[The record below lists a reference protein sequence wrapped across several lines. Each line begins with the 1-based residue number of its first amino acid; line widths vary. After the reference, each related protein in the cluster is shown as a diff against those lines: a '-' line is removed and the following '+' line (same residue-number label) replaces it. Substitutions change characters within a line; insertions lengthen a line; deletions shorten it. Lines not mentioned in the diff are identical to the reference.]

1 MTRNEFIICLT
12 CGECINLRIQMGSY
26 PVDFALNCPK
36 CKTEISG
43 KIEFEPF
50 DINLNNAQVINEDT
64 PNYKELTNF
73 PIWCLEISAE
83 FPTKKMHLRKDIL
96 DGFSPFM
103 AQMVRM
109 DKKNDLTD
117 LKKMQAT
124 GKFADFVREKKLDN
138 FVRLYNLYWN
148 RQDKYLYS
156 ELKKL
161 LREYEGLTPITDVKN
176 IADATMVLH
185 QLFLTTS
192 GISIILG
199 EDSLSEFTELS
210 KQIYKQE
217 QKREELLNY
226 IEYIESRLD
235 TIEKSAFDKII
246 AFAKIS
252 HILIPVVTLMNI
264 RNFEDLDQKQYGI
277 SVAYFKELNEFYAS
291 SYEWILDNINIVIAL
306 NNIFERENYKQ
317 CYNGKDYIDDLE
329 KITNKY
335 QKVNQHTPEQAYLN
349 ISEQFSKP
357 VNSLN
362 NKIRN
367 AIQHYSSHVDVD
379 SHEIIFE
386 DKYGGRVR
394 QEKYSIID
402 FAQLCIVN
410 LSLIFYI
417 LEIIYTFRKLK
428 LITDGIIPTIYWMK
442 SDEIS
447 KVMSNNKPGSNREK
461 KLKKRI
467 RKKRKVAKRK

>member
-1 MTRNEFIICLT
+1 M
-12 CGECINLRIQMGSY
+12 
-26 PVDFALNCPK
+26 
-36 CKTEISG
+36 
-43 KIEFEPF
+43 
-50 DINLNNAQVINEDT
+50 
-64 PNYKELTNF
+64 
-73 PIWCLEISAE
+73 
-83 FPTKKMHLRKDIL
+83 
-96 DGFSPFM
+96 
-103 AQMVRM
+103 
-109 DKKNDLTD
+109 
-117 LKKMQAT
+117 
-124 GKFADFVREKKLDN
+124 
-138 FVRLYNLYWN
+138 
-148 RQDKYLYS
+148 
-156 ELKKL
+156 
-161 LREYEGLTPITDVKN
+161 
-176 IADATMVLH
+176 
-185 QLFLTTS
+185 
-192 GISIILG
+192 
-199 EDSLSEFTELS
+199 
-210 KQIYKQE
+210 
-217 QKREELLNY
+217 
-226 IEYIESRLD
+226 
-235 TIEKSAFDKII
+235 
-246 AFAKIS
+246 
-252 HILIPVVTLMNI
+252 
-264 RNFEDLDQKQYGI
+264 DQKQYGI

-335 QKVNQHTPEQAYLN
+335 QKVNQHNPEQAYLN

-386 DKYGGRVR
+386 DKYRGRVR

-428 LITDGIIPTIYWMK
+428 LITAGIIPTIYWMK

-467 RKKRKVAKRK
+467 RKKRKIAKRK

>member
-1 MTRNEFIICLT
+1 M
-12 CGECINLRIQMGSY
+12 
-26 PVDFALNCPK
+26 
-36 CKTEISG
+36 
-43 KIEFEPF
+43 
-50 DINLNNAQVINEDT
+50 
-64 PNYKELTNF
+64 
-73 PIWCLEISAE
+73 
-83 FPTKKMHLRKDIL
+83 
-96 DGFSPFM
+96 
-103 AQMVRM
+103 
-109 DKKNDLTD
+109 
-117 LKKMQAT
+117 
-124 GKFADFVREKKLDN
+124 
-138 FVRLYNLYWN
+138 
-148 RQDKYLYS
+148 
-156 ELKKL
+156 
-161 LREYEGLTPITDVKN
+161 REYEGLTPITDVKN

-329 KITNKY
+329 KLLINIKKLTNILQNKRI
-335 QKVNQHTPEQAYLN
+335 L
-349 ISEQFSKP
+349 IFL
-357 VNSLN
+357 NSL
-362 NKIRN
+362 
-367 AIQHYSSHVDVD
+367 
-379 SHEIIFE
+379 
-386 DKYGGRVR
+386 
-394 QEKYSIID
+394 
-402 FAQLCIVN
+402 VN
-410 LSLIFYI
+410 LLIVLI
-417 LEIIYTFRKLK
+417 IKLEMLYN
-428 LITDGIIPTIYWMK
+428 TIVLM
-442 SDEIS
+442 
-447 KVMSNNKPGSNREK
+447 
-461 KLKKRI
+461 
-467 RKKRKVAKRK
+467 